1 MPSRSTTGLLALAL
15 MTGFG
20 TAAWSQATS
29 APPTG
34 ATPREPSAAQA
45 AQQERM
51 RSCNA
56 EAGTRTLAGEARRA
70 FMSECLAGRMPAA
83 APASPARTAQQDRM
97 GNCNAEAGTR
107 ALAGDARRDFM
118 SECLAGRQP
127 APGVPAATPAVP
139 PAAPTA
145 PAASRPT
152 PPSAA
157 APPRP

>member
-1 MPSRSTTGLLALAL
+1 
-15 MTGFG
+15 
-20 TAAWSQATS
+20 
-29 APPTG
+29 
-34 ATPREPSAAQA
+34 
-45 AQQERM
+45 
-51 RSCNA
+51 
-56 EAGTRTLAGEARRA
+56 
-70 FMSECLAGRMPAA
+70 
-83 APASPARTAQQDRM
+83 M